1 MITTTSKIS
10 GSEKT
15 VQKSSPIAQ
24 VPRRGKAREGLA
36 KFAHKPFF
44 VTLDFSSDSV
54 MHKNLLDV
62 ASGFC
67 ELGFLINVLNGE
79 NHREEFEAMAMDFP
93 GQVHMTT
100 SDDMDHLLRH
110 SDAVIF
116 LDSGNTKTLQKYME
130 SGVVPITLA
139 DFDLTEFDAEKEKGN
154 SFLIHS
160 GSKWEIF
167 ASGVRAYEAFRFSYD
182 WKELQKRTKKVY
194 LG

>member
-1 MITTTSKIS
+1 MITTKTNV
-10 GSEKT
+10 SEVKKM
-15 VQKSSPIAQ
+15 VKKKAPIAQ
-24 VPRRGKAREGLA
+24 VPQRGKAREGLVR
-36 KFAHKPFF
+36 FAHKPFF

-54 MHKNLLDV
+54 WNDNLV
-62 ASGFC
+62 EAARGFC

-79 NHREEFEAMAMDFP
+79 KNLGEFEAMAQDFP

-100 SDDMDHLLRH
+100 SKDMDHLLKH

-116 LDSGNTKTLQKYME
+116 LDVGNTKALQKYME
-130 SGVVPITLA
+130 AGVVPITLS

-182 WKELQKRTKKVY
+182 WKELQKRAKKVY